1 MCGPIYIAYR
11 DQDVNP
17 SIQWGGVHEI
27 PPLSE
32 ELLGEGKT
40 VFFGNVDPEAINAIV
55 DGPTPIYIQA
65 ALDGQDG

>member
-32 ELLGEGKT
+32 ELLI
-40 VFFGNVDPEAINAIV
+40 INSYLKRENNYFSSRVWLPVGRPDSTGWPHTTHPSI
-55 DGPTPIYIQA
+55 
-65 ALDGQDG
+65 